1 MQLTID
7 LTKSKEKEEAQTTSL
22 RELKKELI
30 AATEQFESTQR
41 KAKRLETENKD
52 KSQQLENMT
61 RDFNEVN
68 LRLQT
73 YQGNIEDF
81 KKLNDEYRTLMVAN
95 ENIVAQQAAE
105 VKEILIK
112 MEVSKTQLDRLR
124 DENSAFKKQNEKL
137 TDDLKEK

>member
-30 AATEQFESTQR
+30 ALTEQFESTQR

-73 YQGNIEDF
+73 Y
-81 KKLNDEYRTLMVAN
+81 
-95 ENIVAQQAAE
+95 
-105 VKEILIK
+105 
-112 MEVSKTQLDRLR
+112 
-124 DENSAFKKQNEKL
+124 
-137 TDDLKEK
+137 

>member
-1 MQLTID
+1 M
-7 LTKSKEKEEAQTTSL
+7 

-30 AATEQFESTQR
+30 ALTEQFKSTQR

>member
-30 AATEQFESTQR
+30 ALTEQFESTQR

>member
-1 MQLTID
+1 
-7 LTKSKEKEEAQTTSL
+7 
-22 RELKKELI
+22 
-30 AATEQFESTQR
+30 
-41 KAKRLETENKD
+41 
-52 KSQQLENMT
+52 
-61 RDFNEVN
+61 
-68 LRLQT
+68 
-73 YQGNIEDF
+73 
-81 KKLNDEYRTLMVAN
+81 MVAN